1 MPPDRNLFSHVLT
14 SRTAQV
20 KPVVTAA
27 KAGDNHMI
35 GESEQPI
42 VCRLAIE
49 PAAPLLDTPRCNCK
63 TICCVSCVPD
73 GVLQYCLVL
82 ICSAAR
88 HCHGSYT
95 SCSSVEW
102 CYSWTVTLESMI
114 LSRIQL
120 QQWPRRATCQVERRS
135 LCFCHLEPRGPQAPH
150 ESGEKKTPA
159 RQRCCSVM
167 HHIDLMD
174 ASSCSWGRN
183 SVAKIRPGRHL
194 IPIPARRQANVRDTI
209 RRTEKGLLQRPRLFC
224 GGGWNMWSGGCI
236 KTGHGWMG

>member
-73 GVLQYCLVL
+73 GVLQYCLVFML
-82 ICSAAR
+82 GGTAQSWILHVVLR
-88 HCHGSYT
+88 RRMVLLVDCHPGEHDSESHPVTTMAST
-95 SCSSVEW
+95 SDMSSRE
-102 CYSWTVTLESMI
+102 TVLVF
-114 LSRIQL
+114 L
-120 QQWPRRATCQVERRS
+120 P
-135 LCFCHLEPRGPQAPH
+135 P
-150 ESGEKKTPA
+150 
-159 RQRCCSVM
+159 
-167 HHIDLMD
+167 
-174 ASSCSWGRN
+174 
-183 SVAKIRPGRHL
+183 
-194 IPIPARRQANVRDTI
+194 
-209 RRTEKGLLQRPRLFC
+209 
-224 GGGWNMWSGGCI
+224 
-236 KTGHGWMG
+236 